1 MIWELIGVSALVSC
15 ATLVLKKS
23 FRNALEVRACP
34 QYAVP
39 ENSNPQIT
47 FNKKE
52 IRVLL
57 LGDTGSG
64 NEFQKKVACQAE
76 ATCREKGCD
85 FAILLGDNFIQDG
98 VTDVHDP
105 QWKSKFEDMY
115 SLEIPF
121 YAILGNH
128 DLKGNWRAQID
139 YTELSKRWRMPAN
152 NYEIQAGP
160 VLFQAINTTCTVKTL
175 TRLLKKKS
183 APWRVA
189 LGHHPII
196 SSGRHGGMIKLER
209 FFVNRSGIQFF
220 ISGHN
225 HVLEHTIDQNF
236 EQIISGG
243 GGSPIEKSKRP
254 RLETTRFFVE
264 EHGYIWARFTEQKA
278 QFEYYNASGQQIY
291 HFERTRNS

>member
-105 QWKSKFEDMY
+105 
-115 SLEIPF
+115 
-121 YAILGNH
+121 
-128 DLKGNWRAQID
+128 
-139 YTELSKRWRMPAN
+139 
-152 NYEIQAGP
+152 
-160 VLFQAINTTCTVKTL
+160 
-175 TRLLKKKS
+175 
-183 APWRVA
+183 
-189 LGHHPII
+189 
-196 SSGRHGGMIKLER
+196 
-209 FFVNRSGIQFF
+209 
-220 ISGHN
+220 
-225 HVLEHTIDQNF
+225 
-236 EQIISGG
+236 
-243 GGSPIEKSKRP
+243 
-254 RLETTRFFVE
+254 
-264 EHGYIWARFTEQKA
+264 
-278 QFEYYNASGQQIY
+278 
-291 HFERTRNS
+291 